1 MYEKILSTI
10 RNQVIF
16 GDCLN
21 LINLKGGKSPTKKE
35 GKYYGKKNYLS
46 GMQYNF

>member
-1 MYEKILSTI
+1 MYEKILNTI
-10 RNQVIF
+10 IKQVIF
-16 GDCLN
+16 SDRLN
-21 LINLKGGKSPTKKE
+21 FLYLEGGNPPTKKE